1 MKKSLSKTLVSL
13 GCVSL
18 FVSTASAQPI
28 TQSAKAEVSI
38 KANKDLVTAR
48 VIARKQAEIE
58 AITFALKQ
66 KLNVDVSSAKAQ
78 SAVQELVKSL
88 SSNLKTTYSTEGD
101 LLSAVTT
108 LSIEGS
114 ELTDLSRSLGLQR
127 GNAMS
132 AARVLFMIDEY
143 YGIATNL
150 DPSKPLVSEVEFFAD
165 RSSNASGSSF
175 SDTSS
180 KSAQSE
186 SLKGSIQSSNRESS
200 SVATRDRAAVAAQSS
215 SSVAGRDR
223 VAVAGQSESAVAAR
237 DRGAIAGQGT
247 YGAVA
252 GSRDTSV
259 AAAERNQFAGSRDTS
274 VAASQRSQMAA
285 SRDSSFA
292 AASSSDSRLNASVN
306 SASASSSDN
315 KNVQAS
321 SFSRDQKDV
330 VSFKS
335 KTVFPDVNN
344 AKPDQ
349 ATFIRDRLAQVT
361 SQYGIEFT
369 DERDIR
375 QTGKG
380 KMLIS
385 DIETQAKWQLY
396 TDLAAKSPYNA
407 KYVVYGKAAM
417 NAEGKSASGRT
428 ICSGQLQLTS
438 FNVDTNTGLIAGT
451 VVKRAE
457 GSTDQD
463 CRSSLSQ
470 ALATELAQT
479 VGNAATREL
488 QRVATLGQAYTL
500 TLFSGAGINRRLGGR
515 FEDQLRGLGSEVQE
529 QNSPDGSR
537 RSYLVQWKGG
547 DIKRQL
553 EKLLDSMGPEM
564 DKAEV
569 QSRGTRVIVCVEGRC
584 PADY

>member
-1 MKKSLSKTLVSL
+1 MKKKISKTLLAIACTNLIIQS
-13 GCVSL
+13 
-18 FVSTASAQPI
+18 ASAQPI
-28 TQSAKAEVSI
+28 SQSAKAEVSI
-38 KANKDLVTAR
+38 KASKDLITAR
-48 VIARKQAEIE
+48 VVARKEAEIE
-58 AITFALKQ
+58 AIKFALRQ
-66 KLNVDVSSAKAQ
+66 KLNLTISGPEAASKI
-78 SAVQELVKSL
+78 QELVKSL

-101 LLSAVTT
+101 LLTATTT

-114 ELTDLSRSLGLQR
+114 ELTDLSRSLGLQ
-127 GNAMS
+127 NLTAMK
-132 AARVLFMIDEY
+132 AASILFMIDEY

-165 RSSNASGSSF
+165 RSSSASGSNF

-180 KSAQSE
+180 KAASSQS
-186 SLKGSIQSSNRESS
+186 LQGSVQSSSRESS
-200 SVATRDRAAVAAQSS
+200 SIAARDRASVSSQSS

-223 VAVAGQSESAVAAR
+223 VAIAGQSESAVAAR
-237 DRGAIAGQGT
+237 DRGAIAGQGS
-247 YGAVA
+247 YGSVA

-274 VAASQRSQMAA
+274 VAAAQRNQMAA
-285 SRDSSFA
+285 SRDSSVA
-292 AASSSDSRLNASVN
+292 AASSSDSRLSASVN

-321 SFSRDQKDV
+321 SFAKDQKDV

-349 ATFIRDRLAQVT
+349 SSFIMARLAQVT
-361 SQYGIEFT
+361 SQYGIQFT

-385 DIETQAKWQLY
+385 DIETQAKWQMY
-396 TDLAAKSPYNA
+396 TDLAGKAPYNA
-407 KYVVYGKAAM
+407 NYVVFGKAAM
-417 NAEGKSASGRT
+417 NAEGKSSSGRT
-428 ICSGQLQLTS
+428 ICSGQLELRS
-438 FNVDTNTGLIAGT
+438 FNISTGGGLIAGT

-457 GSTDQD
+457 GSNDQD

-479 VGNAATREL
+479 VGNAATREVQL
-488 QRVATLGQAYTL
+488 LAQLGQVYTV
-500 TLFSGAGINRRLGGR
+500 TIYSGSGISRRLGGG
-515 FEDQLRGLGSEVQE
+515 FEDELRKLVQDLQE
-529 QNSPDGSR
+529 QSR
-537 RSYLVQWKGG
+537 NDSKRAYLMQWKGG
-547 DIKRQL
+547 DLQRQIERVL
-553 EKLLDSMGPEM
+553 DKLGPDM
-564 DKAEV
+564 QKAEV
-569 QSRGTRVIVCVEGRC
+569 ESKGTRIFVCVEGRC
-584 PADY
+584 PRDLN